1 MSNNKILVMMKN
13 LNPLKNNV
21 HKVLPVAG
29 FLLLTSC
36 GSFQGASYYDNDGI
50 YSSSTLSDNSYER
63 PVKDDNRSIYRD
75 YFNYK
80 AQEYEA
86 IANEN
91 DSLYFTD
98 IDNYSGTGD
107 YDPNYE
113 SDYNSY
119 AGWGDN
125 TTDFSINI
133 YNNNWGWNRWYRG
146 YNYWNSGW
154 WGWNDPW
161 YWNSGFAWNGY
172 YNPYWGGYYG
182 IGWSHYYPSYYG
194 MVWWEDTITIHTTI
208 TTEVTMWP
216 TIQEDEAAI
225 QL

>member
-80 AQEYEA
+80 AQE
-86 IANEN
+86 I
-91 DSLYFTD
+91 
-98 IDNYSGTGD
+98 
-107 YDPNYE
+107 
-113 SDYNSY
+113 
-119 AGWGDN
+119 
-125 TTDFSINI
+125 
-133 YNNNWGWNRWYRG
+133 RK
-146 YNYWNSGW
+146 
-154 WGWNDPW
+154 
-161 YWNSGFAWNGY
+161 
-172 YNPYWGGYYG
+172 
-182 IGWSHYYPSYYG
+182 
-194 MVWWEDTITIHTTI
+194 
-208 TTEVTMWP
+208 
-216 TIQEDEAAI
+216 Q
-225 QL
+225 

>member
-119 AGWGDN
+119 AGWGDQHH
-125 TTDFSINI
+125 
-133 YNNNWGWNRWYRG
+133 
-146 YNYWNSGW
+146 
-154 WGWNDPW
+154 
-161 YWNSGFAWNGY
+161 GFLY
-172 YNPYWGGYYG
+172 KY
-182 IGWSHYYPSYYG
+182 
-194 MVWWEDTITIHTTI
+194 
-208 TTEVTMWP
+208 
-216 TIQEDEAAI
+216 IQ
-225 QL
+225 

>member
-98 IDNYSGTGD
+98 IDNYSGT
-107 YDPNYE
+107 E
-113 SDYNSY
+113 
-119 AGWGDN
+119 
-125 TTDFSINI
+125 
-133 YNNNWGWNRWYRG
+133 
-146 YNYWNSGW
+146 
-154 WGWNDPW
+154 
-161 YWNSGFAWNGY
+161 
-172 YNPYWGGYYG
+172 
-182 IGWSHYYPSYYG
+182 
-194 MVWWEDTITIHTTI
+194 I
-208 TTEVTMWP
+208 TTQITNP
-216 TIQEDEAAI
+216 TIIVMPGGEI
-225 QL
+225 TPRISL